1 MGDRRASSSAS
12 WLSEGSQRGQGQ
24 CSAQSR
30 VVTMHL
36 IVQELLVFLVVPAA
50 IEVPASVWGGERD
63 AYLLCSQWLPFSAY
77 QDTSI
82 FTYLEFS
89 GRYEHATKM

>member
-50 IEVPASVWGGERD
+50 IEVPASVWGG
-63 AYLLCSQWLPFSAY
+63 SA
-77 QDTSI
+77 QTQNLGLKPRTWVGPHVQIGRRTS
-82 FTYLEFS
+82 LNC
-89 GRYEHATKM
+89 